1 MISFKESQLR
11 FTALLTIL
19 PFALQGCILNSSNTA
34 AVPAVPAAS
43 AVNASLTTTTP
54 IKHVIVIIGEN
65 HTFDNVFGVYKPAA
79 GQTINNLLSQG
90 IVTYSGAPGPN
101 FALAAQQQASDT
113 TTYSIAPT
121 QTGPYSTLP
130 QPNTTYA
137 NYQTPGIPDA
147 RYSAS
152 LPNGPF
158 QLTNM
163 SVAYQNLYTGDPVHR
178 FFQMWQQFDQG
189 KKDLFTWVD
198 QTVGIGP
205 QNGSY
210 SPTPANTSQ
219 GGVAMG
225 FNNMSVGDAPEFRF
239 IADHYAISDNYHQA
253 IMGGTG
259 ANFISIG
266 TAGDA
271 GFYNDGNGN
280 PITPSA
286 NQIENPN
293 PQAGT
298 NNFYTQ
304 DGYGGGSYVNCS
316 DTTQPGVAPIMT
328 YLNSLA
334 YKPFNSGNCAAN
346 TFYLLNNYNPGYSP
360 TGTPATL
367 GPNSFTLPPQTVP
380 MLADSLAAAGV
391 TWKYYSGGWN
401 NGNPTSEYC
410 GICDPFVFSKSV
422 MTTSLRSNLQG
433 VTQFNQDVA
442 NSTLPAV
449 SFVRP
454 YESQAGH
461 PADSSLSAYE
471 SFVTNLINSV
481 KSNPSLWATTAIIIT
496 TDEGGGYY
504 DSGYIQS
511 VDFFGDG
518 TRIPLMVVS
527 PYAKVGYVDHT
538 YMDHA
543 SISKF
548 IEANWSLKPL
558 SPRSRDNL
566 PNPTVSSSN
575 PYIPV
580 NAPAIGDFMNLFNF
594 NQIQSAAPSI
604 PTL

>member
-1 MISFKESQLR
+1 MFLLKNSQLR
-11 FTALLTIL
+11 FTASLTALI
-19 PFALQGCILNSSNTA
+19 FALQGCGGSSSSSG
-34 AVPAVPAAS
+34 AVAS
-43 AVNASLTTTTP
+43 FPSLATTTP
-54 IKHVIVIIGEN
+54 IKHVIVIVGEN
-65 HTFDNVFGVYKPAA
+65 HTFDNVFATYRPAA

-90 IVTYSGAPGPN
+90 IVTNTGAPGAK
-101 FALAAQQQASDT
+101 FALAAQQQASNT
-113 TTYSIAPT
+113 AAYSIAPT
-121 QTGPYSTLP
+121 VTGPYTTLP

-137 NYQTPGIPDA
+137 NGQTPNIPDPRFPA
-147 RYSAS
+147 T

-158 QLTNM
+158 QI
-163 SVAYQNLYTGDPVHR
+163 SDYVPYRSAYTGDPVHR

-189 KKDLFTWVD
+189 KMDLFTWVA
-198 QTVGIGP
+198 QTVGTGP
-205 QNGSY
+205 QNSAPAP
-210 SPTPANTSQ
+210 SPANTFQ

-225 FNNMSVGDAPEFRF
+225 FNNMSTGDVPEFRF

-259 ANFISIG
+259 ANFIAIG
-266 TAGDA
+266 TAGDVA
-271 GFYNDGNGN
+271 FYNDGNGN
-280 PITPSA
+280 PIIPPA

-316 DTTQPGVAPIMT
+316 DTTQPGVAPIST
-328 YLNSLA
+328 YLNALP
-334 YKPFNSGNCAAN
+334 YKPFNAGNCAAN
-346 TFYLLNNYNPGYSP
+346 SYYLLNNYSPGYSP
-360 TGTPATL
+360 TGTPNTL
-367 GPNSFTLPPQTVP
+367 GPNNFTLPPQTVP
-380 MLADSLAAAGV
+380 MLADSLSAAGV
-391 TWKYYSGGWN
+391 SWKWYSGGWN

-422 MTTSLRSNLQG
+422 MTTSLRNNLQG
-433 VTQFNQDVA
+433 ITQLNQDIA
-442 NSTLPAV
+442 NNTLPAV

-461 PADSSLSAYE
+461 PANSSLSSYE
-471 SFVTNLINSV
+471 SFVTNIINTV

-518 TRIPLMVVS
+518 TRVPLLVVS
-527 PYAKVGYVDHT
+527 PYAKVGYVDHN

-558 SPRSRDNL
+558 SSRSRDNL
-566 PNPTVSSSN
+566 PNPTPSPNN
-575 PYIPV
+575 PYIPA
-580 NAPAIGDFMNLFNF
+580 NAPAIGDLMSLFNF

-604 PTL
+604 PLL